1 MNSKENNNSDHQE
14 NGISDFEANKKFITH
29 INQLEKNSEHSIE
42 ENFFIP
48 LKKY

>member
-1 MNSKENNNSDHQE
+1 MNNKENNNNNNQD
-14 NGISDFEANKKFITH
+14 ISDFEANKKFFTL
-29 INQLEKNSEHSIE
+29 INQLEKNSEYSIE